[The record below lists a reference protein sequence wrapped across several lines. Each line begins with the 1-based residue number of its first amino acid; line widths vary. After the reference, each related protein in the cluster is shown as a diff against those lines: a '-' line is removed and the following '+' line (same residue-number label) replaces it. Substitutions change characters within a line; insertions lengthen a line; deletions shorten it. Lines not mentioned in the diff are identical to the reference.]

1 MQQRIVQL
9 NSKITA
15 RPASHLPL
23 ILAILLLLG
32 FWPSS
37 SQAQDSSD
45 LETGRG
51 PIILTLPGSTR
62 ALSFGNAFLLGSQ
75 DSDIVFY
82 NPGLLSR
89 AQGFS
94 GSVQL
99 YGASSSL
106 ATFSAGTS
114 WLSGS
119 VALGIQSLSYGA
131 PATGE
136 LLSDDLPPSPNDPG
150 SLRENGEIGVGDLVV
165 SAGYARTLWGVQMGL
180 VGKYIQ
186 ERFGHTRANTGAVD
200 LGAAKSAG
208 PITLGLAAQ
217 NIGPAMSRGGEDI
230 SLPTRFTLGAGSRSK
245 EVGPLDVSAATAL
258 SYQLD
263 GDLIP
268 SIGMDVAY
276 WPVSGRTFFARV
288 GFRHLPE
295 EQTGSPLT
303 LGGGFT
309 GDNIVLDYAYEG
321 FDTGDGSHRITLGWR

>member
-1 MQQRIVQL
+1 MPYRILQFSL
-9 NSKITA
+9 TPTA
-15 RPASHLPL
+15 RRTRSLLL
-23 ILAILLLLG
+23 ILATTVLLG
-32 FWPSS
+32 SGPSPAS
-37 SQAQDSSD
+37 GQ
-45 LETGRG
+45 EEPRG
-51 PIILTLPGSTR
+51 PIILSLPGSTK
-62 ALSFGNAFLLGSQ
+62 ALSLGNSFLLGTR
-75 DSDIVFY
+75 DPDILFF

-106 ATFSAGTS
+106 ATFSAGTN

-119 VALGIQSLSYGA
+119 LALGIQSLSYGA

-136 LLSDDLPPSPNDPG
+136 LLSDDLPPTPTDPG

-217 NIGPAMSRGGEDI
+217 NLGPGMSRGGEDI
-230 SLPTRFTLGAGSRSK
+230 SLPTRFSLGAASRAK
-245 EVGPLDVSAATAL
+245 VVGPLDVSAATAL
-258 SYQLD
+258 NYQLD

-268 SIGMDVAY
+268 SIGMEVAY
-276 WPVSGRTFFARV
+276 WPVTGRTFFARV

-295 EQTGSPLT
+295 EQTGSPVT
-303 LGGGFT
+303 FGGGFT
-309 GDNIVLDYAYEG
+309 GDSIVLDYAFEG
-321 FDTGDGSHRITLGWR
+321 FDTGSPSHRFTFGWR